1 MSWKC
6 CTVAT
11 EEKSPQEKKNVLAD
25 MVALVML
32 LFFKL
37 LAHWI
42 DLQGEW
48 EYDDI
53 HGNKKGKGK
62 QTSPKRVPLLPLLR
76 FFLYYMLIVYDDL
89 TILL

>member
-1 MSWKC
+1 M
-6 CTVAT
+6 AT

-42 DLQGEW
+42 NLQGEW

-62 QTSPKRVPLLPLLR
+62 QTSLKRVPLLPLLR

>member
-1 MSWKC
+1 M
-6 CTVAT
+6 AT

-42 DLQGEW
+42 NLQGEW

-53 HGNKKGKGK
+53 QQKRERKTNVAKESS
-62 QTSPKRVPLLPLLR
+62 TSSSPA
-76 FFLYYMLIVYDDL
+76 FLS
-89 TILL
+89 ILYVDRI